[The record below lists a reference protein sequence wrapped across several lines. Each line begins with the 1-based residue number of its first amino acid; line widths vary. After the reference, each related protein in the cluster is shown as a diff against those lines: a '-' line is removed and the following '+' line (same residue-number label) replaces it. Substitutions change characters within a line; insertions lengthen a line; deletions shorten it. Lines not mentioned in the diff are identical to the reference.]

1 MCHVHWGCF
10 ANFLSFFF
18 CRKATAAGRLQV
30 IGVSGQACHAP
41 ASTLRLDKPS
51 TALSVPNRTVGDTR
65 RWGPRVGELSGL
77 GSVFHGSLEPPQL
90 LFFKNKT
97 SFQLRISFLPQCFVT
112 IQSDSVLIRN
122 LKFFLLATF

>member
-1 MCHVHWGCF
+1 MFHVHWGCF
-10 ANFLSFFF
+10 VNFLSFFF
-18 CRKATAAGRLQV
+18 CRKGTAAGRLQV

-41 ASTLRLDKPS
+41 ASTLWLDKPS
-51 TALSVPNRTVGDTR
+51 TTLSVPNRTVGDTR
-65 RWGPRVGELSGL
+65 RWGPRVGELSAL

-90 LFFKNKT
+90 LFLKNKT